1 MIDVRSWTAMVKEML
16 MRLHRLQVESER
28 FWGRLGRNSNGSGV
42 GEAAGV
48 HLTRVFPMVGKPTA
62 SAKSASRNL
71 TFT

>member
-1 MIDVRSWTAMVKEML
+1 MVKEML

-28 FWGRLGRNSNGSGV
+28 FWGRLGRNSNGSDV

-48 HLTRVFPMVGKPTA
+48 HLTRGFPVVGQPKA
-62 SAKSASRNL
+62 SAKRLARNL